1 VDSLAIGL
9 LLLGLVGA
17 TLASAVVTAARSLA
31 GGRAHLSAPT
41 SKYPIARGNGDER
54 TDPRW
59 RGHGEQGTGT
69 HEHPSLGSE
78 STASVFLLGQ
88 PAQEH

>member
-1 VDSLAIGL
+1 MDSLAIGL

-41 SKYPIARGNGDER
+41 SAYPKSRVNRDER
-54 TDPRW
+54 MDPR
-59 RGHGEQGTGT
+59 
-69 HEHPSLGSE
+69 
-78 STASVFLLGQ
+78 
-88 PAQEH
+88 